1 MVSVLVY
8 EISLCNISENFHYGG
23 MKEAN
28 VVVIGAGAAG
38 LMCAI
43 TAASRGKS
51 VLVLDKSAKA
61 AEKIRISGGGKCNF
75 TNLDVSAE
83 NYLSQNKHFCKSVLA
98 GFNQWDFI
106 DWVVQAGIDY
116 HEREHGQ
123 LFCDKSAQDIINML
137 LDKCHGYGVQIELG
151 VEVQSIKKQENFT
164 LETNIGGWTCQ
175 SLVIATGALSI
186 PKMGATGFGFKVA
199 KQFGLNVIE
208 TRPGLVPFTFTGKDK
223 DDFKALAGISLP
235 VVVSLV
241 ERKAPSFKEAML
253 FTHRG
258 LSGPA
263 ILQISS
269 YWLPGDSIQVNLV
282 PNVDLKGFMDEQKQ
296 TRPQALLATAL
307 SHMFP
312 KRLVGLLAKDF
323 DMHRKVQSLSDKDV
337 EQLETFLQDWI
348 IKPSSTE
355 GYRTAEVTVGGVD
368 TADLDSKT
376 MQARNVQ
383 GLYFIGEVVDV
394 TGHLGGFNFQWA
406 WSSGFAAGNS
416 V

>member
-1 MVSVLVY
+1 MKSVDVT
-8 EISLCNISENFHYGG
+8 I
-23 MKEAN
+23 
-28 VVVIGAGAAG
+28 IGAGAAG

-43 TAASRGKS
+43 SSAKRGKS
-51 VLVLDKSAKA
+51 VLVLDKANKA

-75 TNLDVSAE
+75 TNLDVTADKFI
-83 NYLSQNKHFCKSVLA
+83 SQNKHFCKSALA

-106 DWVVQAGIDY
+106 DWVVQAGIEY

-123 LFCDKSAQDIINML
+123 LFCDKSAQDIIKML
-137 LDKCHGYGVQIELG
+137 LDKCDGYGVQLELG
-151 VEVQSIKKQENFT
+151 AEVESIEKQGDFH
-164 LETNIGGWTCQ
+164 LETSIGGFTCT

-199 KQFGLNVIE
+199 KQFGLNTIE
-208 TRPGLVPFTFTGKDK
+208 TRPGLVPFTFTGKNK

-241 ERKAPSFKEAML
+241 ERQAPSFKEAML

-269 YWLPGDSIQVNLV
+269 YWLPGESICINLI
-282 PNVDLKGFMDEQKQ
+282 PDLDLKSFMDEKKKEH
-296 TRPQALLATAL
+296 PQALLATVL
-307 SHMFP
+307 SHIFP
-312 KRLVGLLAKDF
+312 KRLVLLLENEF
-323 DMHRKVQSLSDKDV
+323 HMQQKVASLSDKDV
-337 EQLETFLQDWI
+337 QNLENFLQAWR

-376 MQARNVQ
+376 MQAKHVD

-416 V
+416 I

>member
-1 MVSVLVY
+1 MVSVFAH

-23 MKEAN
+23 MKEVN

-43 TAASRGKS
+43 VAASRGKS
-51 VLVLDKSAKA
+51 VLVLDKSTKA
-61 AEKIRISGGGKCNF
+61 GEKIRISGGGKCNF
-75 TNLDVSAE
+75 TNLDVTADNFISE
-83 NYLSQNKHFCKSVLA
+83 NKHFCKSALA

-123 LFCDKSAQDIINML
+123 LFCDKSAQDIIHML
-137 LDKCHGYGVQIELG
+137 LDKCNGYGVQIELG
-151 VEVQSIKKQENFT
+151 VEVQSIEKQEDFK
-164 LETNIGGWTCQ
+164 LKTNIGDFICQ

-186 PKMGATGFGFKVA
+186 PKMGATGFGFKIA
-199 KQFGLNVIE
+199 KQFGLNTVE

-241 ERKAPSFKEAML
+241 DRKAPSFKEAML

-269 YWLPGDSIQVNLV
+269 YWLPGDSIQINLI
-282 PNVDLKGFMDEQKQ
+282 PNVDFQAWFAEQRQ
-296 TRPQALLATAL
+296 AYSQALLATVL

-312 KRLVGLLAKDF
+312 KRLVALLAKNF
-323 DMHRKVQSLSDKDV
+323 DMQKKVQSLSDKDIQ
-337 EQLETFLQDWI
+337 QLEGFLQTWI

-368 TADLDSKT
+368 THDLDSKT
-376 MQARNVQ
+376 MQAKHVA

-406 WSSGFAAGNS
+406 WSSGYAAGKS

>member
-1 MVSVLVY
+1 LDVTAD
-8 EISLCNISENFHYGG
+8 NFISE
-23 MKEAN
+23 
-28 VVVIGAGAAG
+28 
-38 LMCAI
+38 
-43 TAASRGKS
+43 
-51 VLVLDKSAKA
+51 
-61 AEKIRISGGGKCNF
+61 
-75 TNLDVSAE
+75 
-83 NYLSQNKHFCKSVLA
+83 NKHFCKSALA

-106 DWVVQAGIDY
+106 DWVVQAGIAY

-137 LDKCHGYGVQIELG
+137 LDKCNGYGVQLELG
-151 VEVQSIKKQENFT
+151 VDVQSIEKQEYFILKT
-164 LETNIGGWTCQ
+164 SVGDLTCQ

-186 PKMGATGFGFKVA
+186 PKMGASGFGFKIA
-199 KQFGLNVIE
+199 KQFGLNVVE

-241 ERKAPSFKEAML
+241 ERQAPSFSEAML

-269 YWLPGDSIQVNLV
+269 YWLPGDSIQINLI
-282 PNVDLKGFMDEQKQ
+282 PNVDFKGFMDEQKQ
-296 TRPQALLATAL
+296 THPQALLATIL

-312 KRLVGLLAKDF
+312 KRLVGLLAKSF
-323 DMHRKVQSLSDKDV
+323 DMQRKVQSLSVKDI
-337 EQLETFLQDWI
+337 EKLEAFLQSWV

-355 GYRTAEVTVGGVD
+355 GYRTAEVTVGGMD
-368 TADLDSKT
+368 TADLDSKA
-376 MQARNVQ
+376 MQAKNVQ

-406 WSSGFAAGNS
+406 WSSGYAAGNA